1 MLGRPYLRAD
11 NRAVLTA
18 LNDSLLREFLKSLS
32 HLKLSLADDTA
43 AVTNDSMV
51 SSGVSVAS
59 VNVSMVSND
68 SSMMALSRML
78 TSFTY
83 EMSYLLSRHR
93 GDNSDVDK
101 LCDKLF
107 SSLPDVAHVCRRLLL
122 SDNVSW
128 WAVTVPMSCIIGR
141 ICSFSVSSSKR
152 GCPVYF
158 KAWTN
163 VNGTV

>member
-43 AVTNDSMV
+43 AVTNDS
-51 SSGVSVAS
+51 GVSVAS
-59 VNVSMVSND
+59 VDVSMVSND

-122 SDNVSW
+122 SDNVS
-128 WAVTVPMSCIIGR
+128 
-141 ICSFSVSSSKR
+141 
-152 GCPVYF
+152 
-158 KAWTN
+158 
-163 VNGTV
+163 